1 MVVQILAI
9 KTQFITVV
17 LRRENVIFEWNPD
30 LKKWKQP
37 FRKYEKQCY
46 IQNHTLS

>member
-9 KTQFITVV
+9 YTQLITVV

-30 LKKWKQP
+30 LKKWKEP
-37 FRKYEKQCY
+37 FRKYEKQRN
-46 IQNHTLS
+46 IQNNTLS